1 MAILSGKSPWGREI
15 FFHREIDS
23 TNSEL
28 IRLAR
33 SGAPEGTVVTAE
45 SQTAGRGRR
54 GRRWHSPAGGG
65 LWMSLLL
72 RPPRSLPLPGGL
84 SLAAGLACARAI
96 QDRFGIVPEL
106 KWPNDLLVAGKKVGG
121 ILVEAGDGEG
131 GCFAVIGIGINL
143 AIARF
148 PDELRD
154 TAVSLAAAGAGAR
167 EDLRRGILEH
177 IYELYRL
184 AVSAGSPAPLME
196 EYRSISATLGRR
208 VLVLT
213 PSGDWA
219 GLALDVNS
227 RGELVVEGEDGVR
240 RELNSGEVSLR
251 A

>member
-1 MAILSGKSPWGREI
+1 MGSPAGKSPWGWEI
-15 FFHREIDS
+15 FHYRQIDS

-28 IRLAR
+28 LRRARL
-33 SGAPEGTVVTAE
+33 GAPEGTVVTAD

-54 GRRWHSPAGGG
+54 GRRWYSPTGGG
-65 LWMSLLL
+65 LWMSVLL

-96 QDRFGIVPEL
+96 RDCFGVAPEL
-106 KWPNDLLVAGKKVGG
+106 KWPNDLLVAGKKAGG
-121 ILVEAGDGEG
+121 ILVEAGDGEEG
-131 GCFAVIGIGINL
+131 SFAVIGIGINL

-167 EDLRRGILEH
+167 EDLRRGILDH
-177 IYELYRL
+177 LQELYL
-184 AVSAGSPAPLME
+184 LVVSAGSPVPLME

-219 GLALDVNS
+219 GQALDVNS
-227 RGELVVEGEDGVR
+227 RGGLVVEGEDGVR
-240 RELNSGEVSLR
+240 REVDSGEVSLR